1 LSFAFSPEVGSTSF
15 LVIKDPMEVC
25 LLFVAAI
32 VSSRII
38 AITAKHLLFPSS
50 FTRHSIGSPYGL
62 LSSPARGE
70 CRAYPVPLKRAM
82 DGLGSLFPPVA
93 WVFTTSKKALLVPTT
108 LPFGSSLSAS
118 LACSTSRR
126 LSRVHVIVSHTIRL

>member
-25 LLFVAAI
+25 LLFVAAD
-32 VSSRII
+32 VSNRIF
-38 AITAKHLLFPSS
+38 AVTAKRLLFPSS
-50 FTRHSIGSPYGL
+50 FTRHSVGSPCGL
-62 LSSPARGE
+62 LSLSRERGE
-70 CRAYPVPLKRAM
+70 CRAYPVPLNRAI

-93 WVFTTSKKALLVPTT
+93 LVFTTSKKALLVPAT

-118 LACSTSRR
+118 LACST
-126 LSRVHVIVSHTIRL
+126 